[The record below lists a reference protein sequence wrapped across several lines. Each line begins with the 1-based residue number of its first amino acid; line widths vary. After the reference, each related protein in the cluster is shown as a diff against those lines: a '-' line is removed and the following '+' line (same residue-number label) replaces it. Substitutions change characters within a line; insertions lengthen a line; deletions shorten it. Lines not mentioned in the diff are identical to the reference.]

1 MDERVFDLPEALW
14 RLIER
19 TEIRLIF
26 VIGASDTGKTTFI
39 ESLAR
44 RLSGLYRTGIV
55 DLDMGQSHIGP
66 PTTVGWAIVP
76 EEFADLSSLKE
87 EELYFTGSIT
97 PVGNLLPSV
106 TGAKLMTERAL
117 QRCEKVIVDTTG
129 LISEPSGRV
138 LKQFKIDLLRP
149 DTIICLEREYELNNI
164 LEPYRYQDIKIL
176 TIKPPDSLRHKSPQE
191 RADYRYRRMLS
202 YLQKST
208 VMDFLID
215 EMGIIFMGERHDI
228 DFSLLKNRIV
238 SLRDSKNNDMAI
250 GVIEEVKQRDGRLY
264 IRAPEIKEKPC
275 TIIIG
280 RAVFDRKEQSLRNVN
295 LSTLIPS
302 KGS

>member
-19 TEIRLIF
+19 TEIRLIL
-26 VIGASDTGKTTFI
+26 VIGASDTGKTTLI
-39 ESLAR
+39 ESLAK
-44 RLSGLYRTGIV
+44 RLSGLYMTAIV

-66 PTTVGWAIVP
+66 PTTVGWTIVP
-76 EEFADLSSLKE
+76 EDFNDLSSLKE

-97 PVGNLLPSV
+97 PVGSLIPSV

-149 DTIICLEREYELNNI
+149 DLIISLERECELNHI

-176 TIKPPDSLRHKSPQE
+176 TIKPPDSLRHKLPHE
-191 RADYRYRRMLS
+191 RAEYRYKRMLS
-202 YLQKST
+202 YLQTSI
-208 VMDFLID
+208 VMDFRID
-215 EMGIIFMGERHDI
+215 EIGIIFMGERHDI
-228 DFSLLKNRIV
+228 DFTLLKNRIV
-238 SLRDSKNNDMAI
+238 SLRDSKNNDMTI
-250 GVIEEVKQRDGRLY
+250 GVIEEVNLRERRFY
-264 IRAPEIKEKPC
+264 IRAPEIKDKPV

-280 RAVFDRKEQSLRNVN
+280 RAVFDRKGQYLRNVSP
-295 LSTLIPS
+295 STLIPS
-302 KGS
+302 RGS